1 MSTTTKVI
9 TKAPEYVTMEDL
21 HLVINKAKGFIDE
34 IETELESKI
43 KKVQVIEYLNKKYI
57 NELEK
62 QEKEL
67 NLPIMN

>member
-9 TKAPEYVTMEDL
+9 TKASGYVTMEDL
-21 HLVINKAKGFIDE
+21 NLVINQAKGFIDE
-34 IETELESKI
+34 IETELEAKT